1 MTRQERAESL
11 AFRMLRYRSTAELC
25 AMLENLIANFY
36 EESPMVRG
44 WIEEELDR
52 RDADAFDAWLA
63 CTDPELYAR
72 PSAFFLAA

>member
-1 MTRQERAESL
+1 MTRQERAELL
-11 AFRMLRYRSTAELC
+11 AFRMLRHRSTAELC
-25 AMLENLIANFY
+25 AMLENLIVSYY
-36 EESPMVRG
+36 EESPMVRA

-52 RDADAFDAWLA
+52 RDADAFDAWIA